1 MGPLRKGDRGRHDT
15 FVVRGICAAIFTT
28 NVAIAC
34 TTSDAAD
41 AADAAPLGS
50 TACTL
55 AVVAISVVTVC
66 MAIRAAH
73 PRLSRAAVAAVTAAL
88 ALVVCGELAAAIVA
102 VSRGDALVAG
112 MLLAA
117 AGFTAWFA
125 YGIAAED
132 SPRVA
137 EQKQKDTR

>member
-1 MGPLRKGDRGRHDT
+1 MGPLRKGDRGRHDS

-34 TTSDAAD
+34 TTSD

-125 YGIAAED
+125 YGIAPED

-137 EQKQKDTR
+137 EQKQKQKDTR

>member
-1 MGPLRKGDRGRHDT
+1 MGPLSKGDRGRHDT

-41 AADAAPLGS
+41 VAPLGS

-66 MAIRAAH
+66 MAIRAAN
-73 PRLSRAAVAAVTAAL
+73 PELSRAAVAAVTAAL

-112 MLLAA
+112 MLVAA

-125 YGIAAED
+125 YGIVPED
-132 SPRVA
+132 SPRAA

>member
-1 MGPLRKGDRGRHDT
+1 MGPVSRGDRGRRDT
-15 FVVRGICAAIFTT
+15 FVVRGVGAAIFTT

-41 AADAAPLGS
+41 AALLGS
-50 TACTL
+50 TVCTL
-55 AVVAISVVTVC
+55 AVVAVSVVTVC
-66 MAIRAAH
+66 MAIRAAY
-73 PRLSRAAVAAVTAAL
+73 PRLSRAAVVAVSAAL
-88 ALVVCGELAAAIVA
+88 ALVVCGELAAAIMA

-125 YGIAAED
+125 YGIAPED
-132 SPRVA
+132 SPRAA
-137 EQKQKDTR
+137 EQEQKGSR